1 MSPAGIEVRGV
12 GLLTFCLCTIGPTMV
27 AAEPAT
33 TRAEKYSEESAVALD
48 SLKKYLAADYDS
60 RPPIAEQAFARTP
73 LTRDHADVARKELWA
88 DHARRIRASRAEE
101 MKERRLNDGDLEM
114 PFHYETFGDKPAGGR
129 RLFISMHGGGG
140 APARVNDRQ
149 WENQKRLYRP
159 EEGVYVAPRAP
170 TNNWNMWH
178 EPHIDRL
185 FDRLIENFIV
195 FEDVDPNRVYILGY
209 SAGGDGVYQ
218 LAPRMADRWA
228 AAAMMA
234 GHPNDALPL
243 GLRNIGFTIHV
254 GGLDAAYNRNKVAAE
269 WEQKLAELHKT
280 DPGGY
285 AHLVKIYPDKPHW
298 LDREDAAALDWMA
311 EFARNPVPD
320 RLIWKQDD
328 VTHPRFYW
336 LAVDGELAKAGAEVT
351 ASYNNQQIDLQSSDV
366 TKLRVRLDDRML
378 DLDKPV
384 TITAGGKQVF
394 QDTVPRTISTIAQ
407 TLSERGEPAGTF
419 CGEVEVTLLVEE
431 K

>member
-1 MSPAGIEVRGV
+1 VP
-12 GLLTFCLCTIGPTMV
+12 LTG
-27 AAEPAT
+27 ASEPA
-33 TRAEKYSEESAVALD
+33 ANSPNKSVENSAAALD
-48 SLKKYLAADYDS
+48 ALADYLATAHDS
-60 RPPIAEQAFARTP
+60 RPPLAAQPFARTP
-73 LTRDHADVARKELWA
+73 LTREDADAARKKLWE
-88 DHARRIRASRAEE
+88 DHARQIRALRTAE
-101 MKERRLNDGDLEM
+101 MKERRLKDGDLEM

-170 TNNWNMWH
+170 TNNWNLWH

-185 FDRLIENFIV
+185 FDRLIENMIV
-195 FEDVDPNRVYILGY
+195 FEEVDPNRVYILGY

-269 WEQKLAELHKT
+269 WEQKLAELHKA
-280 DPGGY
+280 DANGY
-285 AHLVKIYPDKPHW
+285 VHLVKIYPDKPHW
-298 LDREDAAALDWMA
+298 LDREDASALDWMA
-311 EFARNPVPD
+311 EFTRNPVPS
-320 RLIWKQDD
+320 RIIWKQDD
-328 VTHPRFYW
+328 VTHRRFYW
-336 LAVDGELAKAGAEVT
+336 LAIDEGQEKAGAEII
-351 ASYNNQQIDLQSSDV
+351 ANISSQQIDLQSSDV
-366 TKLRVRLDDRML
+366 TKLCVRLDDRML

-384 TITAGGKQVF
+384 TVVAHGKQVF
-394 QDTVPRTISTIAQ
+394 QGTVPRVIGTIAQ
-407 TLSERGEPAGTF
+407 TLSERGDPAAVF
-419 CGEVEVTLLVEE
+419 CGEVEVSLSSDER
-431 K
+431 

>member
-1 MSPAGIEVRGV
+1 M
-12 GLLTFCLCTIGPTMV
+12 PTT
-27 AAEPAT
+27 AAEKNRAT
-33 TRAEKYSEESAVALD
+33 SAAGFAESSAGALAALD
-48 SLKKYLAADYDS
+48 EYLAADVDS
-60 RPPIAEQAFARTP
+60 RLPLAEQPFARTP
-73 LTRDHADVARKELWA
+73 LTRDDAASARKKLWE
-88 DHARRIRASRAEE
+88 DHAQRIRMSRAAE
-101 MKERRLNDGDLEM
+101 MKDRMLKDGDLKM
-114 PFHYETFGDKPAGGR
+114 PFHYEIFGDKPDNGR

-159 EEGVYVAPRAP
+159 EEGVYIAPRAP
-170 TNNWNMWH
+170 TNNWSLWH

-195 FEDVDPNRVYILGY
+195 FEAVDPNRVYILGY

-254 GGLDAAYNRNKVAAE
+254 GGRDGAYNRNKVAAE
-269 WEQKLAELHKT
+269 WEQKLAELHRA
-280 DPGGY
+280 DANGY
-285 AHLVKIYPDKPHW
+285 VHLVKIYPDKPHW
-298 LDREDAAALDWMA
+298 LDREDASALAWMA
-311 EFARNPVPD
+311 EFIRNPFPNRV
-320 RLIWKQDD
+320 IWKQDD

-336 LAVDGELAKAGAEVT
+336 LAADEDQAKPGTEVI
-351 ASYNNQQIDLQSSDV
+351 ASFSGQQIDLQTSDF
-366 TKLRVRLDDRML
+366 TKLRVRIDDRML

-384 TITAGGKQVF
+384 TVMASGKQVF
-394 QDTVPRTISTIAQ
+394 QGMVPRTIATIFQ
-407 TLSERGEPAGTF
+407 TLSERGDPAAVF
-419 CGEVEVTLLVEE
+419 CGEVEVSLR
-431 K
+431 

>member
-1 MSPAGIEVRGV
+1 
-12 GLLTFCLCTIGPTMV
+12 
-27 AAEPAT
+27 
-33 TRAEKYSEESAVALD
+33 
-48 SLKKYLAADYDS
+48 
-60 RPPIAEQAFARTP
+60 
-73 LTRDHADVARKELWA
+73 
-88 DHARRIRASRAEE
+88 
-101 MKERRLNDGDLEM
+101 MKERRLKDGDLEM
-114 PFHYETFGDKPAGGR
+114 PFHYETFGDKPASGR

-170 TNNWNMWH
+170 TNNWNLWH

-254 GGLDAAYNRNKVAAE
+254 GGRDAAYNRNKVAAE
-269 WEQKLAELHKT
+269 WEQKLAELHKA
-280 DPGGY
+280 DANGY
-285 AHLVKIYPDKPHW
+285 VHLVKIYPDKPHW

-311 EFARNPVPD
+311 EFTRNPVPD
-320 RLIWKQDD
+320 RIIWKQDD
-328 VTHPRFYW
+328 VTHGRFYW
-336 LAVDGELAKAGAEVT
+336 LAVDADQEKAGAEVV
-351 ASYNNQQIDLQSSDV
+351 ASFAGQQVDLQSSDV

-384 TITAGGKQVF
+384 TVVAGGKQAF
-394 QDTVPRTISTIAQ
+394 QGTVPRTIATIAQ
-407 TLSERGEPAGTF
+407 SLSERGDPAGIF
-419 CGEVEVTLLVEE
+419 SGEVRVTLSTNVQ
-431 K
+431 